1 MCSHISKEYVVIGWD
16 ASGKKKKRHL
26 LQVVKRTKC
35 WDSLLKLET
44 VQIWFREDSI
54 VKLLEVSIYDG
65 ITLPRTGKDDNFS
78 ILLKMQFFCKKE
90 KQHC

>member
-1 MCSHISKEYVVIGWD
+1 MLGFTSKAGN
-16 ASGKKKKRHL
+16 S
-26 LQVVKRTKC
+26 
-35 WDSLLKLET
+35 

-78 ILLKMQFFCKKE
+78 ILLKMQFFFCKKE
-90 KQHC
+90 KHHC